1 MNSRQSM
8 GGSVREGLGNGYLT
22 VFLTLILTVMLSF
35 SLTLIVS
42 AGENTRRFVAECVTD
57 IGMNSIL
64 AEYHRELLEQ
74 YNVFFTDISY
84 GTQVV
89 AYENMTEHLKNYIN
103 HNLQGDDLFMQGV
116 YGNLIH
122 MELENIAINGALSA
136 CEEGGISLRRQAV
149 DAVKQDVGITYL
161 EKTGDWLATIQNSGI
176 MDINL
181 LEKQKETEEKVVE
194 LTGKKMGTL
203 FEKEEQE
210 DSAVTF
216 YEAGI
221 LNLVADRE
229 ELSSREIT
237 LSQYASHRVHFE
249 SGGLSVPEGYA
260 DDFWD
265 ELFFH
270 EYLMSYTGHYG
281 KAKENS
287 GLTDDKNSGVTYG
300 KNSGVAYDKNFGLAY
315 ETEYL
320 LAGKAKDIDN
330 LKAAAGQILAIR
342 GGANLI
348 ALMQDEGKKQYAQ
361 ILAFS
366 MASALGMPEAAEVLE
381 ELLEIIW
388 AMAEALYDVSAL
400 LQGGRIPVIK
410 QPEEWHYSMENALN
424 FVKPEAEQTE
434 ITDGLSYEDY
444 LRILLCFHGKEEL
457 TMRMADVMEMNIRNT
472 PGNENFCM
480 DGCFEAFRVQI
491 VYRGERDKT
500 YTIDRTY
507 GY

>member
-1 MNSRQSM
+1 MNSRRSM
-8 GGSVREGLGNGYLT
+8 ACSVREGLGNGYLT

-35 SLTLIVS
+35 SMTLIVS
-42 AGENTRRFVAECVTD
+42 AGENTRRFAAECVTD

-84 GTQVV
+84 GTQVI

-122 MELENIAINGALSA
+122 MELDNIAVNGALSA

-149 DAVKQDVGITYL
+149 DAIKQDVGITYL
-161 EKTGDWLATIQNSGI
+161 EKTGEWLATLQSSGI

-181 LEKQKETEEKVVE
+181 LEKQKEAEKKVVE

-203 FEKEEQE
+203 FEEEEQE
-210 DSAVTF
+210 DNAVTF

-229 ELSSREIT
+229 ELSARKIT

-249 SGGLSVPEGYA
+249 SGGLSVPESYA

-270 EYLMSYTGHYG
+270 EYIMSYTGHYG
-281 KAKENS
+281 EENS
-287 GLTDDKNSGVTYG
+287 GS
-300 KNSGVAYDKNFGLAY
+300 AYEKNFGLAY

-320 LAGKAKDIDN
+320 LAGKAKDTDN
-330 LKAAAGQILAIR
+330 LKAVAGQILAIR

-348 ALMQDEGKKQYAQ
+348 ALMQDEGKKQYVQ

-366 MASALGMPEAAEVLE
+366 MASLLGIPEAEEVLE
-381 ELLEIIW
+381 ELLKIIW
-388 AMAEALYDVSAL
+388 AMAEALYDVTIL

-424 FVKPEAEQTE
+424 FVRPETGQTK

-480 DGCFEAFRVQI
+480 DGCFESFRVQI
-491 VYRGERDKT
+491 VYRGERDKK

>member
-1 MNSRQSM
+1 MNSRRSM
-8 GGSVREGLGNGYLT
+8 ACSVREGLGNGYLT

-35 SLTLIVS
+35 SMTLIVS
-42 AGENTRRFVAECVTD
+42 AGENTRRFAAECVTD

-84 GTQVV
+84 GTQVI

-122 MELENIAINGALSA
+122 MELDNIAVNGALSA

-149 DAVKQDVGITYL
+149 DAIKQDVGITYL
-161 EKTGDWLATIQNSGI
+161 EKTGDWLATLQSSGI

-181 LEKQKETEEKVVE
+181 LEKQKEAEKKVVE

-249 SGGLSVPEGYA
+249 SGGLSVPESYA

-281 KAKENS
+281 EENS
-287 GLTDDKNSGVTYG
+287 GS
-300 KNSGVAYDKNFGLAY
+300 AYEKKFGLEY

-330 LKAAAGQILAIR
+330 LKAVAGQILAIR

-348 ALMQDEGKKQYAQ
+348 ALMQDEGKKQYVQ

-366 MASALGMPEAAEVLE
+366 MASLLGIPEAEEVLE
-381 ELLEIIW
+381 ELLKIIW
-388 AMAEALYDVSAL
+388 AMAEALYDVTIL

-424 FVKPEAEQTE
+424 FVRPETGQTK

-491 VYRGERDKT
+491 VYRGERDKK

>member
-1 MNSRQSM
+1 MNSRRSM
-8 GGSVREGLGNGYLT
+8 ACSVREGLGNGYLT
-22 VFLTLILTVMLSF
+22 VFLALILTVMLSF
-35 SLTLIVS
+35 SMTLIVS
-42 AGENTRRFVAECVTD
+42 AGENTRRFAAECVTD

-84 GTQVV
+84 GTQVI

-122 MELENIAINGALSA
+122 MELDNIAVNGALSA

-149 DAVKQDVGITYL
+149 DAIKQDVGITYL
-161 EKTGDWLATIQNSGI
+161 EKTGDWLATLQSSGI

-181 LEKQKETEEKVVE
+181 LEKQKEAEKKVVE

-203 FEKEEQE
+203 FEEEEQE

-229 ELSSREIT
+229 ELSAREIT

-249 SGGLSVPEGYA
+249 SGGLSVPESYA

-281 KAKENS
+281 EENS
-287 GLTDDKNSGVTYG
+287 GS
-300 KNSGVAYDKNFGLAY
+300 AYEKKFGLEY

-330 LKAAAGQILAIR
+330 LKAVAGQILAIR

-348 ALMQDEGKKQYAQ
+348 ALMQDEGKKQYVQ

-366 MASALGMPEAAEVLE
+366 MASLLGIPEAEEVLE
-381 ELLEIIW
+381 ELLKIIW
-388 AMAEALYDVSAL
+388 AMAEALYDVTML

-410 QPEEWHYSMENALN
+410 QPGEWHYSMENALN
-424 FVKPEAEQTE
+424 FVRPETGQTK

-491 VYRGERDKT
+491 VYRGERDKK
-500 YTIDRTY
+500 YTIDRIY

>member
-8 GGSVREGLGNGYLT
+8 GCSVREGLGNGYLT

-42 AGENTRRFVAECVTD
+42 AGENTRRFAAECVTD

-103 HNLQGDDLFMQGV
+103 HNLQGDDLFIQGV

-122 MELENIAINGALSA
+122 MELDNIAVNGALSA

-161 EKTGDWLATIQNSGI
+161 EKTGDWLATLQNSGI

-203 FEKEEQE
+203 LEKEEQE

-221 LNLVADRE
+221 LNLVADRD

-237 LSQYASHRVHFE
+237 LSQYVSHRVHFE

-270 EYLMSYTGHYG
+270 EYLMSYTGRYG

-287 GLTDDKNSGVTYG
+287 GLV
-300 KNSGVAYDKNFGLAY
+300 Y

-330 LKAAAGQILAIR
+330 LKAVAGQILAIR

-424 FVKPEAEQTE
+424 FVKPEAEQTK

>member
-1 MNSRQSM
+1 MNSRRSM
-8 GGSVREGLGNGYLT
+8 ACSVREGLGNGYLT

-35 SLTLIVS
+35 SMTLIVS
-42 AGENTRRFVAECVTD
+42 AGENTRRFAAECVTD

-84 GTQVV
+84 GTQVI

-122 MELENIAINGALSA
+122 MELDNIAVNGALSA

-149 DAVKQDVGITYL
+149 DAIKQDVGITYL
-161 EKTGDWLATIQNSGI
+161 EKTGDWLATLQSSGI

-181 LEKQKETEEKVVE
+181 LEKQKEAEKKVVE

-203 FEKEEQE
+203 FEEEEQE

-249 SGGLSVPEGYA
+249 SGGLSVPESYA

-281 KAKENS
+281 EENS
-287 GLTDDKNSGVTYG
+287 GS
-300 KNSGVAYDKNFGLAY
+300 AYEKKFGLEY

-330 LKAAAGQILAIR
+330 LKAVAGQILAIR

-348 ALMQDEGKKQYAQ
+348 ALMQDEGKKQYVQ

-366 MASALGMPEAAEVLE
+366 MASLLGIPEAEEVLE
-381 ELLEIIW
+381 ELLKIIW
-388 AMAEALYDVSAL
+388 AMAEALYDVTLL

-410 QPEEWHYSMENALN
+410 QPGEWHYSMENALN
-424 FVKPEAEQTE
+424 FVRPETGQTK

-480 DGCFEAFRVQI
+480 DGCFESFRVQI
-491 VYRGERDKT
+491 VYRGERDKK

>member
-1 MNSRQSM
+1 MNSRRSM
-8 GGSVREGLGNGYLT
+8 ACSVREGLGNGYLT

-35 SLTLIVS
+35 GMTLIVS
-42 AGENTRRFVAECVTD
+42 AGENTRRFAAECVTD

-84 GTQVV
+84 GTQVI

-122 MELENIAINGALSA
+122 MELDNIAVNGALSA

-149 DAVKQDVGITYL
+149 DAIKQDVGITYL
-161 EKTGDWLATIQNSGI
+161 EKTGDWLATLQSSGI

-181 LEKQKETEEKVVE
+181 LEKQKEAEKKVVE

-203 FEKEEQE
+203 FEEEEQE

-229 ELSSREIT
+229 ELSAREIT

-249 SGGLSVPEGYA
+249 SGGLSVPESYA

-270 EYLMSYTGHYG
+270 EYIMSHTGHYG
-281 KAKENS
+281 EENS
-287 GLTDDKNSGVTYG
+287 GSTYE
-300 KNSGVAYDKNFGLAY
+300 KKFGLAY

-330 LKAAAGQILAIR
+330 LKAVAGQILAIR

-348 ALMQDEGKKQYAQ
+348 ALMQDEGKKQYVQ

-366 MASALGMPEAAEVLE
+366 MASLLGIPEAEEVLE
-381 ELLEIIW
+381 ELLKIIW
-388 AMAEALYDVSAL
+388 AMAEALYDVTIL

-410 QPEEWHYSMENALN
+410 QPGEWHYSMENALN
-424 FVKPEAEQTE
+424 FVRPETGQTK

-480 DGCFEAFRVQI
+480 DGCFESFRVQI
-491 VYRGERDKT
+491 VYRGERDKK

>member
-1 MNSRQSM
+1 MNSRRSM
-8 GGSVREGLGNGYLT
+8 ACSVREGLGNGYLT

-35 SLTLIVS
+35 SMTLIVS
-42 AGENTRRFVAECVTD
+42 AGENTRRFAAECVTD

-84 GTQVV
+84 GTQVI

-122 MELENIAINGALSA
+122 MELDNIAVNGALSA

-149 DAVKQDVGITYL
+149 DAIKQDVGITYL
-161 EKTGDWLATIQNSGI
+161 EKTGEWLATLQSSGI

-181 LEKQKETEEKVVE
+181 LEKQKEAEKKVVE

-203 FEKEEQE
+203 FEEEEQE
-210 DSAVTF
+210 DNAVTF

-249 SGGLSVPEGYA
+249 SGGLSVPESYA

-281 KAKENS
+281 EENS
-287 GLTDDKNSGVTYG
+287 GS
-300 KNSGVAYDKNFGLAY
+300 AYEKKFGLAY

-330 LKAAAGQILAIR
+330 LKAVAGQILAIR

-348 ALMQDEGKKQYAQ
+348 ALMQDEGKKQYVQ

-366 MASALGMPEAAEVLE
+366 MASLLGIPEAEEVLE
-381 ELLEIIW
+381 ELLKIIW
-388 AMAEALYDVSAL
+388 AMAEALYDVTML

-410 QPEEWHYSMENALN
+410 QPGEWHYSMENALN
-424 FVKPEAEQTE
+424 FVRPETGQTK

-491 VYRGERDKT
+491 VYRGERDKK

>member
-1 MNSRQSM
+1 MNSRRSM
-8 GGSVREGLGNGYLT
+8 ACSVREGLGNGYLT

-35 SLTLIVS
+35 SMTLIVS
-42 AGENTRRFVAECVTD
+42 AGENTRRFAAECVTD

-84 GTQVV
+84 GTQVI

-122 MELENIAINGALSA
+122 MELDNIAVNGALSA

-149 DAVKQDVGITYL
+149 DAIKQDVGITYL
-161 EKTGDWLATIQNSGI
+161 EKTGDWLATLQSSGI

-181 LEKQKETEEKVVE
+181 LEKQKEAEKKVVE

-229 ELSSREIT
+229 ELSAREIM

-249 SGGLSVPEGYA
+249 SGGLSVPESYA

-270 EYLMSYTGHYG
+270 EYIMSYTGHYG
-281 KAKENS
+281 EENS
-287 GLTDDKNSGVTYG
+287 GS
-300 KNSGVAYDKNFGLAY
+300 AYEKNFGLAY

-320 LAGKAKDIDN
+320 LAGKTKDIDN
-330 LKAAAGQILAIR
+330 LKAVAGQILAIR

-348 ALMQDEGKKQYAQ
+348 ALMQDEGKKQYVQ

-366 MASALGMPEAAEVLE
+366 MASLLGIPEAEEVLE
-381 ELLEIIW
+381 ELLKIIW
-388 AMAEALYDVSAL
+388 AMAEALYDVTIL

-424 FVKPEAEQTE
+424 FVRPETGQTK
-434 ITDGLSYEDY
+434 ITNGLSYEDY

-480 DGCFEAFRVQI
+480 DGCFESFRVQI
-491 VYRGERDKT
+491 VYRGERDKK

>member
-1 MNSRQSM
+1 MNSRRSM
-8 GGSVREGLGNGYLT
+8 ACSVREGLGNGYLT

-35 SLTLIVS
+35 SMTLIVS
-42 AGENTRRFVAECVTD
+42 AGENTRRFAAECVTD

-84 GTQVV
+84 GTQVI

-103 HNLQGDDLFMQGV
+103 HNLRGDDLFMQGV

-122 MELENIAINGALSA
+122 MELDNIAVNGALSA

-149 DAVKQDVGITYL
+149 DAIKQDVGITYL
-161 EKTGDWLATIQNSGI
+161 EKTGDWLATLQSSGI

-181 LEKQKETEEKVVE
+181 LEKQKEAEKKVVE

-229 ELSSREIT
+229 ELSAREIM

-249 SGGLSVPEGYA
+249 SGGLSVPESYA

-270 EYLMSYTGHYG
+270 EYIMSYTGHYG
-281 KAKENS
+281 EENS
-287 GLTDDKNSGVTYG
+287 GS
-300 KNSGVAYDKNFGLAY
+300 AYEKNFGLAY

-320 LAGKAKDIDN
+320 LAGKTKDIDN
-330 LKAAAGQILAIR
+330 LKAVAGQILAIR

-348 ALMQDEGKKQYAQ
+348 ALMQDEGKKQYVQ

-366 MASALGMPEAAEVLE
+366 MASLLGIPEAEEVLE
-381 ELLEIIW
+381 ELLKIIW
-388 AMAEALYDVSAL
+388 AMAEALYDVTIL

-424 FVKPEAEQTE
+424 FVRPETGQTK
-434 ITDGLSYEDY
+434 ITNGLSYEDY

-480 DGCFEAFRVQI
+480 DGCFESFRVQI
-491 VYRGERDKT
+491 VYRGERDKK

>member
-1 MNSRQSM
+1 MNSRRSM
-8 GGSVREGLGNGYLT
+8 ACSVREGLGNGYLT

-35 SLTLIVS
+35 SMTLIVS
-42 AGENTRRFVAECVTD
+42 AGENTRRFAAECVTD

-74 YNVFFTDISY
+74 YNVFFSDISY
-84 GTQVV
+84 GTQVI

-122 MELENIAINGALSA
+122 MELDNIAVNGALSA

-149 DAVKQDVGITYL
+149 DAIKQDVGITYL
-161 EKTGDWLATIQNSGI
+161 EKTGDWLATLQSSGI

-181 LEKQKETEEKVVE
+181 LEKQKEAEKKVVE

-229 ELSSREIT
+229 ELSAREIT

-249 SGGLSVPEGYA
+249 SGGLSVPESYA

-281 KAKENS
+281 EENS
-287 GLTDDKNSGVTYG
+287 GS
-300 KNSGVAYDKNFGLAY
+300 AYEKKFGLEY

-330 LKAAAGQILAIR
+330 LKAVAGQILAIR

-348 ALMQDEGKKQYAQ
+348 ALMQDEGKKQYVQ

-366 MASALGMPEAAEVLE
+366 MASLLGIPEAEEVLE
-381 ELLEIIW
+381 ELLKIIW
-388 AMAEALYDVSAL
+388 AMAEALYDVTML

-410 QPEEWHYSMENALN
+410 QPGEWHYSMENALN
-424 FVKPEAEQTE
+424 FVRPETGQTK

-491 VYRGERDKT
+491 VYRGERDKK

>member
-8 GGSVREGLGNGYLT
+8 VCSVREGLGNGYLT

-42 AGENTRRFVAECVTD
+42 AGENTRRFAAECVTD

-103 HNLQGDDLFMQGV
+103 HNLQGDDLFMQGA

-122 MELENIAINGALSA
+122 MELDSIAVNGALSA

-161 EKTGDWLATIQNSGI
+161 EKTGDWLATLQSSGI

-237 LSQYASHRVHFE
+237 LSQYVSHREHFE
-249 SGGLSVPEGYA
+249 SGGLSVAEDYA

-281 KAKENS
+281 EAKENS
-287 GLTDDKNSGVTYG
+287 ELTYDKNS
-300 KNSGVAYDKNFGLAY
+300 GLAY

-320 LAGKAKDIDN
+320 LVGKAKDIDN
-330 LKAAAGQILAIR
+330 LKAVAGQILAIR

-366 MASALGMPEAAEVLE
+366 VASALGMPEAAEVLE

-388 AMAEALYDVSAL
+388 AMAEALYDVSVL

-424 FVKPEAEQTE
+424 FVKPEAEQTK

-491 VYRGERDKT
+491 VYCGERDKT

>member
-1 MNSRQSM
+1 MNSRRSM
-8 GGSVREGLGNGYLT
+8 ACSVREGLGNGYLT

-35 SLTLIVS
+35 SMTLIVS
-42 AGENTRRFVAECVTD
+42 AGENTRRFAAECVTD

-74 YNVFFTDISY
+74 YNVFFSDISY
-84 GTQVV
+84 GTQVI

-122 MELENIAINGALSA
+122 MELDNIAVNGALSA

-149 DAVKQDVGITYL
+149 DAIKQDVGITYL
-161 EKTGDWLATIQNSGI
+161 EKTGDWLATLQSSGI

-181 LEKQKETEEKVVE
+181 LEKQKEAEKKVVE

-203 FEKEEQE
+203 FEEEEQE

-249 SGGLSVPEGYA
+249 SGGLSVPESYA

-265 ELFFH
+265 GLFFH

-281 KAKENS
+281 EENS
-287 GLTDDKNSGVTYG
+287 GS
-300 KNSGVAYDKNFGLAY
+300 AYEKKFGLAY

-330 LKAAAGQILAIR
+330 LKAVAGQILAIR

-348 ALMQDEGKKQYAQ
+348 ALMQDEGKKQYVQ

-366 MASALGMPEAAEVLE
+366 MASLLGIPEAEEVLE
-381 ELLEIIW
+381 ELLKIIW
-388 AMAEALYDVSAL
+388 AMAEALYDVTML

-410 QPEEWHYSMENALN
+410 QPGEWHYSMENALN
-424 FVKPEAEQTE
+424 FVRPETGQTK

-491 VYRGERDKT
+491 VYRGERDKK

>member
-1 MNSRQSM
+1 MNSRRSM
-8 GGSVREGLGNGYLT
+8 ACSVREGLGNGYLT

-35 SLTLIVS
+35 SMTLIVS
-42 AGENTRRFVAECVTD
+42 AGENTRRFAAECVTD

-84 GTQVV
+84 GTQVI

-122 MELENIAINGALSA
+122 MELDNIAVNGALSA

-149 DAVKQDVGITYL
+149 DAIKQDVGIMYL
-161 EKTGDWLATIQNSGI
+161 EKTGEWLATLQSSGI

-181 LEKQKETEEKVVE
+181 LEKQKEAEKKVVE

-203 FEKEEQE
+203 FEEEEQE
-210 DSAVTF
+210 DNAVTF

-229 ELSSREIT
+229 ELSAREIT

-249 SGGLSVPEGYA
+249 SGGLSVPESYA

-270 EYLMSYTGHYG
+270 EYIMSYTGHYG
-281 KAKENS
+281 EESS
-287 GLTDDKNSGVTYG
+287 GS
-300 KNSGVAYDKNFGLAY
+300 AYEKNFGLAY

-330 LKAAAGQILAIR
+330 LKAVAGQILAIR

-348 ALMQDEGKKQYAQ
+348 ALMQDEGKKQYVQ

-366 MASALGMPEAAEVLE
+366 MASLLGIPEAEEVLE
-381 ELLEIIW
+381 ELLKIIW
-388 AMAEALYDVSAL
+388 AMAEALYDVTIL

-410 QPEEWHYSMENALN
+410 HPEEWHYSMENALN
-424 FVKPEAEQTE
+424 FVRPETGQTK

-480 DGCFEAFRVQI
+480 DGCFESFRVQI
-491 VYRGERDKT
+491 VYRGERDKK

>member
-1 MNSRQSM
+1 MNSRRSM
-8 GGSVREGLGNGYLT
+8 ACSVREGLGNGYLT

-35 SLTLIVS
+35 SMTLIVS
-42 AGENTRRFVAECVTD
+42 AGENTRRFAAECVTD

-84 GTQVV
+84 GTQVI

-122 MELENIAINGALSA
+122 MELDNIAVNGALSA

-149 DAVKQDVGITYL
+149 DAIKQDVGITYL
-161 EKTGDWLATIQNSGI
+161 EKTGDWLATLQSSGI

-181 LEKQKETEEKVVE
+181 LEKQKEAEKKVVE

-210 DSAVTF
+210 DNAVTF

-249 SGGLSVPEGYA
+249 SGGLSVPKSYA

-281 KAKENS
+281 EENS
-287 GLTDDKNSGVTYG
+287 GS
-300 KNSGVAYDKNFGLAY
+300 AYEKNFGLEY

-330 LKAAAGQILAIR
+330 LKAVAGQILAIR

-348 ALMQDEGKKQYAQ
+348 ALMQDEGKKQYVQ

-366 MASALGMPEAAEVLE
+366 MASLLGIPEAEEVLE
-381 ELLEIIW
+381 ELLKIIW
-388 AMAEALYDVSAL
+388 AMAEALYDVTML

-410 QPEEWHYSMENALN
+410 QPGEWHYSMENALN
-424 FVKPEAEQTE
+424 FVRPETGQTK

-491 VYRGERDKT
+491 VYRGERDKK

>member
-8 GGSVREGLGNGYLT
+8 VCSVREGLGNGYLT
-22 VFLTLILTVMLSF
+22 VFLTLILTVMMSF
-35 SLTLIVS
+35 GLTLIVS
-42 AGENTRRFVAECVTD
+42 AGENTRRFAAECVTD

-84 GTQVV
+84 GTQLV
-89 AYENMTEHLKNYIN
+89 AYENMTEHLRNYIN

-122 MELENIAINGALSA
+122 MELDNIAVNGALSA

-149 DAVKQDVGITYL
+149 DAAKQDVGITYL
-161 EKTGDWLATIQNSGI
+161 EKTGDWLAALQSTEI

-181 LEKQKETEEKVVE
+181 LEKQKEAEEKIVE

-203 FEKEEQE
+203 FEKEDQE

-237 LSQYASHRVHFE
+237 LSQYVSHRVQFE
-249 SGGLSVPEGYA
+249 SGGLSAPEGYA

-270 EYLMSYTGHYG
+270 EYLMSYTGCYG

-287 GLTDDKNSGVTYG
+287 GL
-300 KNSGVAYDKNFGLAY
+300 ACEKNFGLAY

-320 LAGKAKDIDN
+320 LAGKARDIDN
-330 LKAAAGQILAIR
+330 LKAVAGRILAIR

-348 ALMQDEGKKQYAQ
+348 AIMQDEGKKQYAQ

-424 FVKPEAEQTE
+424 FVKPEVEQTE

>member
-1 MNSRQSM
+1 MNSRRSM
-8 GGSVREGLGNGYLT
+8 ACSVREGLGNGYLT

-35 SLTLIVS
+35 SMTLIVS
-42 AGENTRRFVAECVTD
+42 AGENTRRFAAECVTD

-84 GTQVV
+84 GTQVI

-122 MELENIAINGALSA
+122 MELDNIAVNGALSA

-149 DAVKQDVGITYL
+149 DAIKQDVGITYL
-161 EKTGDWLATIQNSGI
+161 EKTGDWLATLQSSGI

-181 LEKQKETEEKVVE
+181 LEKQKEAEKKVVE

-210 DSAVTF
+210 DNAVTF

-249 SGGLSVPEGYA
+249 SGGLSVPKSYA

-281 KAKENS
+281 EENS
-287 GLTDDKNSGVTYG
+287 GS
-300 KNSGVAYDKNFGLAY
+300 AYEKNFGLEY

-330 LKAAAGQILAIR
+330 LKAVAGQILAIR

-348 ALMQDEGKKQYAQ
+348 ALMQDEGKKQYVQ

-366 MASALGMPEAAEVLE
+366 MASLLGIPEAEEVLE
-381 ELLEIIW
+381 ELLKIIW
-388 AMAEALYDVSAL
+388 AMAEALYDVTML

-410 QPEEWHYSMENALN
+410 QPGEWHYSMENALN
-424 FVKPEAEQTE
+424 FARPETGQTK

-491 VYRGERDKT
+491 VYRGERDKK

>member
-1 MNSRQSM
+1 MNSRRSM
-8 GGSVREGLGNGYLT
+8 ACSVREGLGNGYLT

-35 SLTLIVS
+35 SMTLIVS
-42 AGENTRRFVAECVTD
+42 AGENTRRFAAECVTD
-57 IGMNSIL
+57 VGMNSIL

-84 GTQVV
+84 GTQVI

-122 MELENIAINGALSA
+122 MELDNIAVNGALSA

-149 DAVKQDVGITYL
+149 DAIKQDVGITYL
-161 EKTGDWLATIQNSGI
+161 EKTGEWLATLQSSGI

-181 LEKQKETEEKVVE
+181 LEKQKEAEKKVVE

-203 FEKEEQE
+203 FEEEEQE

-229 ELSSREIT
+229 ELSAREIT

-249 SGGLSVPEGYA
+249 SGGLSVPESYA

-281 KAKENS
+281 EENS
-287 GLTDDKNSGVTYG
+287 GS
-300 KNSGVAYDKNFGLAY
+300 AYEKKFGLEY

-330 LKAAAGQILAIR
+330 LKAVAGQILAIR

-348 ALMQDEGKKQYAQ
+348 ALMQDEGKKQYVQ

-366 MASALGMPEAAEVLE
+366 MASLLGIPEAEEVLE
-381 ELLEIIW
+381 ELLKIIW
-388 AMAEALYDVSAL
+388 AMAEALYDVTML

-410 QPEEWHYSMENALN
+410 QPGEWHYSMENALN
-424 FVKPEAEQTE
+424 FVRPETGQTK

-480 DGCFEAFRVQI
+480 DGCFESFRVQI
-491 VYRGERDKT
+491 VYRGERDKK

>member
-1 MNSRQSM
+1 MNSRRSM
-8 GGSVREGLGNGYLT
+8 ACSVREGLGNGYLT

-35 SLTLIVS
+35 SMTLIVS
-42 AGENTRRFVAECVTD
+42 AGENTRRFAAECVTD

-84 GTQVV
+84 GTQVI
-89 AYENMTEHLKNYIN
+89 AYENMTEHLKNYII

-122 MELENIAINGALSA
+122 MELDNIAVNGALSA

-149 DAVKQDVGITYL
+149 DAIKQDVGITYL
-161 EKTGDWLATIQNSGI
+161 EKTGEWLATLQSSGI

-181 LEKQKETEEKVVE
+181 LEKQKEAEKKVVE

-203 FEKEEQE
+203 FEEEEQE
-210 DSAVTF
+210 DNAVTF

-229 ELSSREIT
+229 ELSAREIT

-249 SGGLSVPEGYA
+249 SGGLSVPESYA

-270 EYLMSYTGHYG
+270 EYIMSYTGHYG
-281 KAKENS
+281 E
-287 GLTDDKNSGVTYG
+287 KNSG
-300 KNSGVAYDKNFGLAY
+300 SAYEKNFGLAY

-330 LKAAAGQILAIR
+330 LKAVAGQILAIR

-348 ALMQDEGKKQYAQ
+348 ALMQDEGKKQYVQ

-366 MASALGMPEAAEVLE
+366 MASLLGIPEAEEVLE
-381 ELLEIIW
+381 ELLKIIW
-388 AMAEALYDVSAL
+388 AMAEALYDVTIL

-410 QPEEWHYSMENALN
+410 QPEEWHYSMENAIN
-424 FVKPEAEQTE
+424 FVRPETGQTK

-480 DGCFEAFRVQI
+480 DGCFESFRVQI
-491 VYRGERDKT
+491 VYRGERDKK

>member
-8 GGSVREGLGNGYLT
+8 GCSVREGLGNGYLT

-42 AGENTRRFVAECVTD
+42 AGENTRRFAAECVTD

-122 MELENIAINGALSA
+122 MELDNIAVNGALSA

-221 LNLVADRE
+221 LNLVADRD

-270 EYLMSYTGHYG
+270 EYLMSYTGCYG
-281 KAKENS
+281 KVKE
-287 GLTDDKNSGVTYG
+287 
-300 KNSGVAYDKNFGLAY
+300 NFGLAY
-315 ETEYL
+315 EKEYL

-330 LKAAAGQILAIR
+330 LKAVAGQILAIR

-472 PGNENFCM
+472 SGNENFCM

>member
-1 MNSRQSM
+1 MNSRRSM
-8 GGSVREGLGNGYLT
+8 ACSVREGLGNGYLT

-35 SLTLIVS
+35 SMTLIVS
-42 AGENTRRFVAECVTD
+42 AGENTRRFAAECVTD
-57 IGMNSIL
+57 VGMNSIL

-84 GTQVV
+84 GTQVI

-122 MELENIAINGALSA
+122 MELDNIAVNGALSA

-149 DAVKQDVGITYL
+149 DAIKQDVGITYL
-161 EKTGDWLATIQNSGI
+161 EKTGEWLATLQSSGI

-181 LEKQKETEEKVVE
+181 LEKQKEAEKKVVE

-229 ELSSREIT
+229 ELSAREIM

-249 SGGLSVPEGYA
+249 SGGLSVPESYA

-281 KAKENS
+281 EENS
-287 GLTDDKNSGVTYG
+287 GS
-300 KNSGVAYDKNFGLAY
+300 AYEKKFGLEY

-330 LKAAAGQILAIR
+330 LKAVAGQILAIR

-348 ALMQDEGKKQYAQ
+348 ALMQDEGKKQYVQ

-366 MASALGMPEAAEVLE
+366 MASLLGIPEAEEVLE
-381 ELLEIIW
+381 ELLKIIW
-388 AMAEALYDVSAL
+388 AMAEALYDVTIL

-424 FVKPEAEQTE
+424 FVRPETGQTK
-434 ITDGLSYEDY
+434 ITNGLSYEDY

-480 DGCFEAFRVQI
+480 DGCFESFRVQI
-491 VYRGERDKT
+491 VYRGERDKK

>member
-1 MNSRQSM
+1 MNSRRSM
-8 GGSVREGLGNGYLT
+8 ACSVREGLGNGYLT

-35 SLTLIVS
+35 SMTLIVS
-42 AGENTRRFVAECVTD
+42 AGENTRRFAAECVTD

-84 GTQVV
+84 GTQVI

-103 HNLQGDDLFMQGV
+103 HNLQGDDLFVQGV

-122 MELENIAINGALSA
+122 MELDNIAVNGALSA

-149 DAVKQDVGITYL
+149 DAIKQDVGITYL
-161 EKTGDWLATIQNSGI
+161 EKTGEWLATLQSSGI

-181 LEKQKETEEKVVE
+181 LEKQKEAEKKVVE

-203 FEKEEQE
+203 FEEEEQE

-249 SGGLSVPEGYA
+249 SGGLSVPESYA

-281 KAKENS
+281 EENS
-287 GLTDDKNSGVTYG
+287 GS
-300 KNSGVAYDKNFGLAY
+300 AYEKKFGLEY

-330 LKAAAGQILAIR
+330 LKAVAGQILAIR

-348 ALMQDEGKKQYAQ
+348 ALMQDEGKKQYVQ

-366 MASALGMPEAAEVLE
+366 MASLLGIPEAEEVLE
-381 ELLEIIW
+381 ELLKIIW
-388 AMAEALYDVSAL
+388 AMAEALYDVTIL

-424 FVKPEAEQTE
+424 FVRPETGQTK

-480 DGCFEAFRVQI
+480 DGCFESFRVQI
-491 VYRGERDKT
+491 VYRGERDKK

>member
-8 GGSVREGLGNGYLT
+8 GCSVREGLGNGYLT

-42 AGENTRRFVAECVTD
+42 AGENTRRFAAECVTD

-89 AYENMTEHLKNYIN
+89 AYKNMTEHLKNYIN

-122 MELENIAINGALSA
+122 MELDNIAVNGALSA

-161 EKTGDWLATIQNSGI
+161 EKTGDWLAAIQNSGI

-221 LNLVADRE
+221 LNLVADKE

-237 LSQYASHRVHFE
+237 LSQYASHRVHFK

-270 EYLMSYTGHYG
+270 EYLMSYTGRYG

-287 GLTDDKNSGVTYG
+287 
-300 KNSGVAYDKNFGLAY
+300 GLAY

-424 FVKPEAEQTE
+424 FVKPEAEQTK

>member
-1 MNSRQSM
+1 MNSRRSM
-8 GGSVREGLGNGYLT
+8 ACSVREGLGNGYLT

-35 SLTLIVS
+35 SMTLIVS
-42 AGENTRRFVAECVTD
+42 AGENTRRFAAECVTD

-84 GTQVV
+84 GTQVI

-122 MELENIAINGALSA
+122 MELDNIAVNGALSA
-136 CEEGGISLRRQAV
+136 CEKEGISLRRQAV
-149 DAVKQDVGITYL
+149 DAIKQDVGITYL
-161 EKTGDWLATIQNSGI
+161 EKTGEWLATLQSSGI

-181 LEKQKETEEKVVE
+181 LEKQKEAEKKVVE

-203 FEKEEQE
+203 FEEEEQE

-229 ELSSREIT
+229 ELSAREIM

-249 SGGLSVPEGYA
+249 SGGLSVPESYA

-281 KAKENS
+281 EENS
-287 GLTDDKNSGVTYG
+287 GS
-300 KNSGVAYDKNFGLAY
+300 AYEKKFGLEY

-330 LKAAAGQILAIR
+330 LKAVAGQILAIR

-348 ALMQDEGKKQYAQ
+348 ALMQDEGKKQYVQ

-366 MASALGMPEAAEVLE
+366 MASLLGIPEAEEVLE
-381 ELLEIIW
+381 ELLKIIW
-388 AMAEALYDVSAL
+388 AMAEALYDVTML

-410 QPEEWHYSMENALN
+410 QPGEWHYSMENALN
-424 FVKPEAEQTE
+424 FVRPETGQTK

-491 VYRGERDKT
+491 VYRGERDKK

>member
-1 MNSRQSM
+1 MNSRRSM
-8 GGSVREGLGNGYLT
+8 ACSVREGLGNGYLT

-35 SLTLIVS
+35 SMTLIVS
-42 AGENTRRFVAECVTD
+42 AGENTRRFAAECVTD

-84 GTQVV
+84 GTQVI

-122 MELENIAINGALSA
+122 MELDNIAVNGALSA

-149 DAVKQDVGITYL
+149 DAIKQDVGITYL
-161 EKTGDWLATIQNSGI
+161 EKTGEWLATLQSSGI

-181 LEKQKETEEKVVE
+181 LEKQKEAEKKVVE

-203 FEKEEQE
+203 FEEEEQE
-210 DSAVTF
+210 DNAVTF

-249 SGGLSVPEGYA
+249 SGGLSVPESYA

-270 EYLMSYTGHYG
+270 EYIMSYTGHYG
-281 KAKENS
+281 EENS
-287 GLTDDKNSGVTYG
+287 GS
-300 KNSGVAYDKNFGLAY
+300 AYEKNFGLAY

-330 LKAAAGQILAIR
+330 LKAVAGQILAIR

-348 ALMQDEGKKQYAQ
+348 ALMQDEGKKQYVQ

-366 MASALGMPEAAEVLE
+366 MASLLGIPEAEEVLE
-381 ELLEIIW
+381 ELLKIIW
-388 AMAEALYDVSAL
+388 AMAEALYDVTIL

-424 FVKPEAEQTE
+424 FVRPETGQTK

-457 TMRMADVMEMNIRNT
+457 TMRM
-472 PGNENFCM
+472 
-480 DGCFEAFRVQI
+480 QI
-491 VYRGERDKT
+491 NGIHALAGAVLCQYRMKRISSDFICISFAKSTAYSATLSECPLV
-500 YTIDRTY
+500 
-507 GY
+507 

>member
-1 MNSRQSM
+1 MNSRRSM
-8 GGSVREGLGNGYLT
+8 ACSVREGLGNGYLT

-35 SLTLIVS
+35 GMTLIVS
-42 AGENTRRFVAECVTD
+42 AGENTRRVAAECVTD

-84 GTQVV
+84 GTQVI

-122 MELENIAINGALSA
+122 MELDNIAVNGALSA

-149 DAVKQDVGITYL
+149 DAIKQDVGITYL
-161 EKTGDWLATIQNSGI
+161 EKTGDWLATLQSSGI

-181 LEKQKETEEKVVE
+181 LEKQKEAEKKVVE
-194 LTGKKMGTL
+194 LTGKKMGIL
-203 FEKEEQE
+203 FEEEEQE
-210 DSAVTF
+210 DNAVTF

-249 SGGLSVPEGYA
+249 SGGLSVPESYA

-281 KAKENS
+281 EENS
-287 GLTDDKNSGVTYG
+287 GS
-300 KNSGVAYDKNFGLAY
+300 AYEKKFGLEY

-330 LKAAAGQILAIR
+330 LKAVAGQILAIR

-348 ALMQDEGKKQYAQ
+348 ALMQDEGKKQYVQ

-366 MASALGMPEAAEVLE
+366 MASLLGIPEAEEVLE
-381 ELLEIIW
+381 ELLKIIW
-388 AMAEALYDVSAL
+388 AMAEALYDVTML

-410 QPEEWHYSMENALN
+410 QPGEWHYSMENALN
-424 FVKPEAEQTE
+424 FVRPETGQTK

-491 VYRGERDKT
+491 VYRGERDKK

>member
-1 MNSRQSM
+1 MNSRRSM
-8 GGSVREGLGNGYLT
+8 ACSVREGLGNGYLT

-35 SLTLIVS
+35 SMTLIVS
-42 AGENTRRFVAECVTD
+42 AGENTRRFAAECVTD

-84 GTQVV
+84 GTQVI

-122 MELENIAINGALSA
+122 MELDNIAVNGALSA

-149 DAVKQDVGITYL
+149 DAIKQDVGITYL
-161 EKTGDWLATIQNSGI
+161 EKTGDWLATLQSSGI

-181 LEKQKETEEKVVE
+181 LEKQKEAEKKVVE

-203 FEKEEQE
+203 FEEEEQE

-249 SGGLSVPEGYA
+249 SGGLSVPESYA

-281 KAKENS
+281 EENS
-287 GLTDDKNSGVTYG
+287 GS
-300 KNSGVAYDKNFGLAY
+300 AYEKKFGLEY

-330 LKAAAGQILAIR
+330 LKAVAGQILAIR

-348 ALMQDEGKKQYAQ
+348 ALMQDEGKKQYVQ

-366 MASALGMPEAAEVLE
+366 MASLLGIPEAEEVLE
-381 ELLEIIW
+381 ELLKIIW
-388 AMAEALYDVSAL
+388 AMAEALYDVTIL

-424 FVKPEAEQTE
+424 FVRPETGQTK

-491 VYRGERDKT
+491 VYRGERDKK

>member
-1 MNSRQSM
+1 MNSRRSM
-8 GGSVREGLGNGYLT
+8 ACSVREGLGNGYLT

-35 SLTLIVS
+35 SMTLIVS
-42 AGENTRRFVAECVTD
+42 AGENTRRFAAECVTD

-84 GTQVV
+84 GTQVI

-122 MELENIAINGALSA
+122 MELDNIAVNGALSA

-149 DAVKQDVGITYL
+149 DAIKQDVGITYL
-161 EKTGDWLATIQNSGI
+161 EKTGDWLATLQSSGI

-181 LEKQKETEEKVVE
+181 LEKQKEAEKKVVE

-203 FEKEEQE
+203 FEEEEQE

-229 ELSSREIT
+229 ELSAREIT

-249 SGGLSVPEGYA
+249 SGGLSVPESYA

-281 KAKENS
+281 EENS
-287 GLTDDKNSGVTYG
+287 GS
-300 KNSGVAYDKNFGLAY
+300 AYEKKFGLAY

-330 LKAAAGQILAIR
+330 LKAVAGQILAIR

-348 ALMQDEGKKQYAQ
+348 ALMQDEGKKQYVQ

-366 MASALGMPEAAEVLE
+366 MASLLGIPEAEEVLE
-381 ELLEIIW
+381 ELLKIIW
-388 AMAEALYDVSAL
+388 AMAEALYDVTML

-410 QPEEWHYSMENALN
+410 QPGEWHYSMENALN
-424 FVKPEAEQTE
+424 FVRPETGQTK

-491 VYRGERDKT
+491 VYRGERDKK

>member
-1 MNSRQSM
+1 MNSRRSM
-8 GGSVREGLGNGYLT
+8 ACSVREGLGNGYLT

-35 SLTLIVS
+35 SMTLIVS
-42 AGENTRRFVAECVTD
+42 AGENTRRFAAECVTD

-84 GTQVV
+84 GTQVI

-122 MELENIAINGALSA
+122 MELDNIAVNGALSA

-149 DAVKQDVGITYL
+149 DAIKQDVGITYL
-161 EKTGDWLATIQNSGI
+161 EKTGEWLATLQSSGI

-181 LEKQKETEEKVVE
+181 LEKQKEAEKKVVE

-203 FEKEEQE
+203 FEEEEQE

-249 SGGLSVPEGYA
+249 SGGLSVPESYA

-281 KAKENS
+281 EENS
-287 GLTDDKNSGVTYG
+287 GS
-300 KNSGVAYDKNFGLAY
+300 AYEKKFGLEY

-330 LKAAAGQILAIR
+330 LKAVAGQILAIR

-348 ALMQDEGKKQYAQ
+348 ALMQDEGKKQYVQ

-366 MASALGMPEAAEVLE
+366 MASLLGIPEAEEVLE
-381 ELLEIIW
+381 ELLKIIW
-388 AMAEALYDVSAL
+388 AMAEALYDVTIL

-424 FVKPEAEQTE
+424 FVRPETGQTK

-480 DGCFEAFRVQI
+480 DGCFESFRVQI
-491 VYRGERDKT
+491 VYRGERDKK

>member
-1 MNSRQSM
+1 MNSRRSM
-8 GGSVREGLGNGYLT
+8 ACSVREGLGNGYLT

-35 SLTLIVS
+35 SMTLIVS
-42 AGENTRRFVAECVTD
+42 AGENTRRFAAECVTD

-74 YNVFFTDISY
+74 YNVFFSDISY
-84 GTQVV
+84 GTQVI

-122 MELENIAINGALSA
+122 MELDNIAVNGALSA

-149 DAVKQDVGITYL
+149 DAIKQDVGITYL
-161 EKTGDWLATIQNSGI
+161 EKTGDWLATLQSSGI

-181 LEKQKETEEKVVE
+181 LEKQKEAEKKVVE

-203 FEKEEQE
+203 FEEEEQE

-249 SGGLSVPEGYA
+249 SGGLSVPESYT

-281 KAKENS
+281 EENS
-287 GLTDDKNSGVTYG
+287 GS
-300 KNSGVAYDKNFGLAY
+300 AYEKKFGLAY

-330 LKAAAGQILAIR
+330 LKAVAGQILAIR

-348 ALMQDEGKKQYAQ
+348 ALMQDEGKKQYVQ

-366 MASALGMPEAAEVLE
+366 MASLLGIPEAEEVLE
-381 ELLEIIW
+381 ELLKIIW
-388 AMAEALYDVSAL
+388 AMAEALYDVTML

-410 QPEEWHYSMENALN
+410 QPGEWHYSMENALN
-424 FVKPEAEQTE
+424 FVRPETGQTK

-491 VYRGERDKT
+491 VYRGERDKK

>member
-8 GGSVREGLGNGYLT
+8 VCSVREGLGNGYLT

-42 AGENTRRFVAECVTD
+42 AGENTRRFAAECVTD

-103 HNLQGDDLFMQGV
+103 HNLQGDDLFMQGA

-122 MELENIAINGALSA
+122 MELDSIAVNGALSA

-149 DAVKQDVGITYL
+149 DAIKQDVGITYL
-161 EKTGDWLATIQNSGI
+161 EKTSDWLETLQNSGI

-237 LSQYASHRVHFE
+237 LSQYASHREHFE

-281 KAKENS
+281 EAKENS
-287 GLTDDKNSGVTYG
+287 
-300 KNSGVAYDKNFGLAY
+300 GLAY

-320 LAGKAKDIDN
+320 LVGKAKDIDN
-330 LKAAAGQILAIR
+330 LKTVAGQILAIR

-424 FVKPEAEQTE
+424 FVKPEAEQTK

-444 LRILLCFHGKEEL
+444 LRILMCFHGKEEL

>member
-1 MNSRQSM
+1 MNSRRSM
-8 GGSVREGLGNGYLT
+8 ACSVREGLGNGYLT

-35 SLTLIVS
+35 SMTLIVS
-42 AGENTRRFVAECVTD
+42 AGENTRRFAAECVTD

-84 GTQVV
+84 GTQVI

-122 MELENIAINGALSA
+122 MELDNIAVNGALSA

-149 DAVKQDVGITYL
+149 DAIKQDVGITYL
-161 EKTGDWLATIQNSGI
+161 EKTGDWLATLQSSGI

-181 LEKQKETEEKVVE
+181 LEKQKEAEKKVVE

-203 FEKEEQE
+203 FEEEEQE
-210 DSAVTF
+210 DNAVTF

-229 ELSSREIT
+229 ELSDREIT

-249 SGGLSVPEGYA
+249 SGGLSVPESYA

-281 KAKENS
+281 EENS
-287 GLTDDKNSGVTYG
+287 GS
-300 KNSGVAYDKNFGLAY
+300 AYEKNFGLEY

-330 LKAAAGQILAIR
+330 LKAVAGQILAIR

-348 ALMQDEGKKQYAQ
+348 ALMQDEGKKQYVQ

-366 MASALGMPEAAEVLE
+366 MASLLGIPEAEEVLE
-381 ELLEIIW
+381 ELLKIIW
-388 AMAEALYDVSAL
+388 AMAEALYDVTIL

-424 FVKPEAEQTE
+424 FVRPETGQTK

-480 DGCFEAFRVQI
+480 DGCFESFRVQI
-491 VYRGERDKT
+491 VYRGERDKK

>member
-1 MNSRQSM
+1 MNSRRSM
-8 GGSVREGLGNGYLT
+8 ACSVREGLGNGYLT

-35 SLTLIVS
+35 SMTLIVS
-42 AGENTRRFVAECVTD
+42 AGENTRRFAAECVTD

-84 GTQVV
+84 GTQVI

-122 MELENIAINGALSA
+122 MELDNIAVNGALSA

-149 DAVKQDVGITYL
+149 DAIKQDVGITYL
-161 EKTGDWLATIQNSGI
+161 EKTGEWLATLQSSGI

-181 LEKQKETEEKVVE
+181 LEKQKEAEKKVVE

-203 FEKEEQE
+203 FEEEEQE
-210 DSAVTF
+210 DNAVTF

-229 ELSSREIT
+229 ELSAREIT

-249 SGGLSVPEGYA
+249 SGGLSVPESYA

-270 EYLMSYTGHYG
+270 EYIMSYTGHYG
-281 KAKENS
+281 E
-287 GLTDDKNSGVTYG
+287 KNSG
-300 KNSGVAYDKNFGLAY
+300 SAYEKNFGLAY

-330 LKAAAGQILAIR
+330 LKAVAGQILAIR

-348 ALMQDEGKKQYAQ
+348 ALMQDEGKKQYVQ

-366 MASALGMPEAAEVLE
+366 MASLLGIPEAEEVLE
-381 ELLEIIW
+381 ELLKIIW
-388 AMAEALYDVSAL
+388 AMAEALYDVTIL

-410 QPEEWHYSMENALN
+410 QPEEWHYSMENAIN
-424 FVKPEAEQTE
+424 FVRPETGQTK

-480 DGCFEAFRVQI
+480 DGCFESFRVQI
-491 VYRGERDKT
+491 VYRGERDKK

>member
-1 MNSRQSM
+1 MNSRRSM
-8 GGSVREGLGNGYLT
+8 ACSVREGLGNGYLT

-35 SLTLIVS
+35 SMTLIVS
-42 AGENTRRFVAECVTD
+42 AGENTRRFAAECVTD

-84 GTQVV
+84 GTQVI

-122 MELENIAINGALSA
+122 MELDNIAVNGALSA

-149 DAVKQDVGITYL
+149 DAIKQDVGITYL
-161 EKTGDWLATIQNSGI
+161 EKTGDWLATLQSSGI

-181 LEKQKETEEKVVE
+181 LEKQKEAEKKVVE

-249 SGGLSVPEGYA
+249 SGGLSAPESYA

-281 KAKENS
+281 EENS
-287 GLTDDKNSGVTYG
+287 GS
-300 KNSGVAYDKNFGLAY
+300 AYEKNFGLAY

-330 LKAAAGQILAIR
+330 LKAVAGQILAIR

-348 ALMQDEGKKQYAQ
+348 ALMQDEGKKQYVQ

-366 MASALGMPEAAEVLE
+366 MASLLGIPEAEEVLE
-381 ELLEIIW
+381 ELLKIIW
-388 AMAEALYDVSAL
+388 AMAEALYDVTML

-410 QPEEWHYSMENALN
+410 QPGEWHYSMENALN
-424 FVKPEAEQTE
+424 FVRPETGQTK

-491 VYRGERDKT
+491 VYRGERDKK

>member
-1 MNSRQSM
+1 MNSRRSLAC
-8 GGSVREGLGNGYLT
+8 SVREGLGNGYLT

-35 SLTLIVS
+35 SMTLIVS
-42 AGENTRRFVAECVTD
+42 AGENTRRFAAECVTD

-84 GTQVV
+84 GTQVI

-122 MELENIAINGALSA
+122 MELDNIAVNGALSA

-149 DAVKQDVGITYL
+149 DAIKQDVGITYL
-161 EKTGDWLATIQNSGI
+161 EKTGDWLATLQSSGI

-181 LEKQKETEEKVVE
+181 LEKQKEAEKKVVE

-203 FEKEEQE
+203 FEEEEQE
-210 DSAVTF
+210 DNAVTF

-249 SGGLSVPEGYA
+249 SGGLSVPESYA

-281 KAKENS
+281 EENS
-287 GLTDDKNSGVTYG
+287 GS
-300 KNSGVAYDKNFGLAY
+300 AYEKKFGLEY

-330 LKAAAGQILAIR
+330 LKAVAGQILAIR

-348 ALMQDEGKKQYAQ
+348 ALMQDEGKKQYVQ

-366 MASALGMPEAAEVLE
+366 MASLLGIPEAEEVLE
-381 ELLEIIW
+381 ELLKIIW
-388 AMAEALYDVSAL
+388 AMAEALYDVTIL

-410 QPEEWHYSMENALN
+410 QPGEWHYSMENALN
-424 FVKPEAEQTE
+424 FVRPETGQTK

-491 VYRGERDKT
+491 VYRGERDKK

>member
-1 MNSRQSM
+1 MNSRRSM
-8 GGSVREGLGNGYLT
+8 ACSVREGLGNGYLT

-35 SLTLIVS
+35 SMTLIVS
-42 AGENTRRFVAECVTD
+42 AGENTRRFAAECVTD

-84 GTQVV
+84 GTQVI

-122 MELENIAINGALSA
+122 MELDNIAVNGALSA

-149 DAVKQDVGITYL
+149 DAIKQDVGITYL
-161 EKTGDWLATIQNSGI
+161 EKTGEWLATLQSSGI

-181 LEKQKETEEKVVE
+181 LEKQKEAEKKVVE

-203 FEKEEQE
+203 FEEEEQE

-229 ELSSREIT
+229 ELSAREIT

-249 SGGLSVPEGYA
+249 SGGLSVPESYA

-281 KAKENS
+281 EENS
-287 GLTDDKNSGVTYG
+287 GSTYE
-300 KNSGVAYDKNFGLAY
+300 KKFGLEY

-330 LKAAAGQILAIR
+330 LKAVAGQILAIR

-348 ALMQDEGKKQYAQ
+348 ALMQDEGKKQYVQ

-366 MASALGMPEAAEVLE
+366 MASLLGIPEAEEVLE
-381 ELLEIIW
+381 ELLKIIW
-388 AMAEALYDVSAL
+388 AMAEALYDVTML

-410 QPEEWHYSMENALN
+410 QPGEWHYSMENALN
-424 FVKPEAEQTE
+424 FVRPETGQTK

-491 VYRGERDKT
+491 VYRGERDKK

>member
-1 MNSRQSM
+1 MNSRRSLAC
-8 GGSVREGLGNGYLT
+8 SVREGLGNGYLT

-35 SLTLIVS
+35 SMTLIVS
-42 AGENTRRFVAECVTD
+42 AGENTRRFAAECVTD

-84 GTQVV
+84 GTQVI

-122 MELENIAINGALSA
+122 MELDNIAVNGALSA

-149 DAVKQDVGITYL
+149 DAIKQDVGITYL
-161 EKTGDWLATIQNSGI
+161 EKTGDWLATLQSSGI

-181 LEKQKETEEKVVE
+181 LEKQKEAEKKVVE

-203 FEKEEQE
+203 FEEEEQE
-210 DSAVTF
+210 DNAVTF

-249 SGGLSVPEGYA
+249 SGGLSVPESYA

-281 KAKENS
+281 EENS
-287 GLTDDKNSGVTYG
+287 GS
-300 KNSGVAYDKNFGLAY
+300 AYEKKFGLEY

-330 LKAAAGQILAIR
+330 LKAVAGQILAIR

-348 ALMQDEGKKQYAQ
+348 ALMQDEGKKQYVQ

-366 MASALGMPEAAEVLE
+366 MASLLGIPEAEEVLE
-381 ELLEIIW
+381 ELLKIIW
-388 AMAEALYDVSAL
+388 AMAEAFYDVTIL

-410 QPEEWHYSMENALN
+410 QPGEWHYSMENALN
-424 FVKPEAEQTE
+424 FVRPETGQTK

-491 VYRGERDKT
+491 VYRGERDKK

>member
-1 MNSRQSM
+1 MNSRRSM
-8 GGSVREGLGNGYLT
+8 ACSVREGLGNGYLT

-35 SLTLIVS
+35 SMTLIVS
-42 AGENTRRFVAECVTD
+42 AGENTRRFAAECVTD

-84 GTQVV
+84 GTQVI

-122 MELENIAINGALSA
+122 MELDNIAVNGALSA

-149 DAVKQDVGITYL
+149 DAIKQDVGITYL
-161 EKTGDWLATIQNSGI
+161 EKTGDWLATLQSSGI

-181 LEKQKETEEKVVE
+181 LEKQKEAEKKVVE

-210 DSAVTF
+210 DNAVTF

-249 SGGLSVPEGYA
+249 SGGLSVPKSYA

-281 KAKENS
+281 EENS
-287 GLTDDKNSGVTYG
+287 GS
-300 KNSGVAYDKNFGLAY
+300 AYEKNFGLEY

-330 LKAAAGQILAIR
+330 LKAVAGQILAIR

-348 ALMQDEGKKQYAQ
+348 ALMQDEGKKQYVQ

-366 MASALGMPEAAEVLE
+366 MASLLGIPEAEEVLE
-381 ELLEIIW
+381 ELLKIIW
-388 AMAEALYDVSAL
+388 AMAEALYDVTML

-410 QPEEWHYSMENALN
+410 QPGEWHYSMENALN
-424 FVKPEAEQTE
+424 FVRPETGQTK

-480 DGCFEAFRVQI
+480 DGCFESFRVQI
-491 VYRGERDKT
+491 VYRGERDKK

>member
-8 GGSVREGLGNGYLT
+8 ACSVREGLGNGYLT

-35 SLTLIVS
+35 SMTLIVS
-42 AGENTRRFVAECVTD
+42 AGENTRRFAAECVTD

-84 GTQVV
+84 GTQVI

-122 MELENIAINGALSA
+122 MELDNIAVNGALSA

-149 DAVKQDVGITYL
+149 DAIKQDVGITYL
-161 EKTGDWLATIQNSGI
+161 EKIGDWLATLQNSGI

-181 LEKQKETEEKVVE
+181 LEKQKEAEGKVVE

-210 DSAVTF
+210 DNAVTF

-229 ELSSREIT
+229 ELSSREIA

-249 SGGLSVPEGYA
+249 SGGLPAPEGYA

-281 KAKENS
+281 EENS
-287 GLTDDKNSGVTYG
+287 GSAYEKNS
-300 KNSGVAYDKNFGLAY
+300 GLAY

-320 LAGKAKDIDN
+320 LTGKAKDIDN
-330 LKAAAGQILAIR
+330 LKAVAGQILAIR

-348 ALMQDEGKKQYAQ
+348 ALMQDEGKKQYVQ

-366 MASALGMPEAAEVLE
+366 MATLLGIPEAAEVLE
-381 ELLEIIW
+381 ELLKIIW
-388 AMAEALYDVSAL
+388 AMAEALYDVTML

-424 FVKPEAEQTE
+424 FVRPETGQTE
-434 ITDGLSYEDY
+434 IMEGLSYEDY

-491 VYRGERDKT
+491 VYRGERDKK